1 MNEEIKIV
9 ATDTTEVKSFEGTSL
24 QSPTVKYNIRYT
36 VINGVKQSIFVGITD
51 NATETVAN
59 ADGSGTHEEIMETNL
74 GEIRYDPSPMP
85 QVTTLNL
92 RYTDSFATYMSD
104 FARIIDQILNS
115 VEECNNE
122 CPPDL
127 HRQDGLAYLLLFCFV
142 RQI

>member
-1 MNEEIKIV
+1 MNIMNEEIKIV

-36 VINGVKQSIFVGITD
+36 VINGVEQSIFVGITD

-59 ADGSGTHEEIMETNL
+59 ADGSGTHEEIRETNL

-104 FARIIDQILNS
+104 FARIIDQITS
-115 VEECNNE
+115 
-122 CPPDL
+122 DKS
-127 HRQDGLAYLLLFCFV
+127 
-142 RQI
+142 

>member
-74 GEIRYDPSPMP
+74 GEIRYD
-85 QVTTLNL
+85 LL
-92 RYTDSFATYMSD
+92 RCL
-104 FARIIDQILNS
+104 R
-115 VEECNNE
+115 
-122 CPPDL
+122 
-127 HRQDGLAYLLLFCFV
+127 LLP
-142 RQI
+142 